1 LTNVLPDPNAHLA
14 QRPGL
19 WYPQGAGGMW
29 LNYLIWC
36 SQANK
41 IVPGDHYY
49 FEWPYIQSLEPKY
62 ISYVDFY
69 NHSRDHSTASIRL
82 GSNRAWFNFF
92 LNVNAK
98 KGISAEYWA
107 LVQGSTMFLTWY
119 KQNINFTLDWCLIFE
134 DPEQFITQLNTIAD
148 FDVSLNSVTEQAIE
162 QYRKSCIQIQ
172 NHNDLQ
178 VAAWRQAALNLFTDR
193 QQPLPQRL
201 QIAEEMLYNTYYR
214 I

>member
-1 LTNVLPDPNAHLA
+1 LTSVLPDPHATK
-14 QRPGL
+14 RPGL

-62 ISYVDFY
+62 ISFLGFY
-69 NHSRDHSTASIRL
+69 PHNRDYSTAPIRL
-82 GSNRAWFNFF
+82 GSDRAWFNFF
-92 LNVNAK
+92 LNINAK
-98 KGISAEYWA
+98 KGMPAEYSA
-107 LVQGSTMFLTWY
+107 LVQGSTNFLIWHQ
-119 KQNINFTLDWCLIFE
+119 QNIDFTLDWCLIFK
-134 DPEQFITQLNTIAD
+134 DPEQFIAQLNAITD

-162 QYRKSCIQIQ
+162 QYRKSCVWVQDY
-172 NHNDLQ
+172 NDFR
-178 VAAWRQAALNLFTDR
+178 VKAWRQAALNLFTDR
-193 QQPLPQRL
+193 KQSLPQRL
-201 QIAEEMLYNTYYR
+201 QIAEEVFYNTYYK